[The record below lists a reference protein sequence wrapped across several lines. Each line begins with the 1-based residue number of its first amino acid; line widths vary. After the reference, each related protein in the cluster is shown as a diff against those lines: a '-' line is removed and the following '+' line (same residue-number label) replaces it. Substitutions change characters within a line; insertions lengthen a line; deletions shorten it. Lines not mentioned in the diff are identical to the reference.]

1 MPFSLAIAS
10 SVCRANH
17 MHSLAWRPCLVPAV
31 HYWVRQGNGRLSFCQ
46 SCLLEMQNVIS
57 IVSPHLLLLHP
68 QFPSIPC
75 TKVPAM
81 KLNPKTDKLLSP
93 PPALVNGSLPLNQ
106 WPMPSLSER
115 CASLQTPHLSLL
127 LHQTCWWDLKSS
139 EPGHT
144 AQVTRL
150 SAESV
155 SHPHCG
161 RLSLTPNK
169 SSTALLH
176 HGFKRFS

>member
-106 WPMPSLSER
+106 WPMASLSEC
-115 CASLQTPHLSLL
+115 CASLQTPHHSATPSDVLMRPEVVRAWAHCTSHKALS
-127 LHQTCWWDLKSS
+127 W
-139 EPGHT
+139 
-144 AQVTRL
+144 
-150 SAESV
+150 V
-155 SHPHCG
+155 SLPPT
-161 RLSLTPNK
+161 LW
-169 SSTALLH
+169 
-176 HGFKRFS
+176 